1 MNALPTELDSIRGG
15 AGLNGQAWI
24 SETAYWMPPH
34 VVESAWLEHAPF
46 AYWIVEAIRPNS
58 IVELGT
64 HNGFSYFV
72 FCEAIVRL
80 GLPTRAFA
88 LDSWEGDDHA
98 GFYGEDV
105 FERVS
110 AVNAAEYS
118 LFSTL
123 LRGYFDE
130 SLDSVED
137 ASVDLL
143 HIDGRHG
150 YEDVRHDFEAWCKK
164 LTDRGVVIF
173 HDIAEHQEGFGVWQ
187 FWSEIS
193 QQYPSFAFDHGHGLG
208 VLAVGSD
215 VPEKLRAFLDASAER
230 PDDIKA
236 VYESLGANVSRQYL
250 LEVAAGETERM
261 RGELWNANQQIEA
274 HRDQIAEQ
282 AADLCGLR
290 EQLEEL
296 QQSTSWKVTRPLRTA
311 SDIVHRRRG

>member
-1 MNALPTELDSIRGG
+1 MIEFPTVLESIGG
-15 AGLNGQAWI
+15 ANVEHEAWI

-46 AYWIVEAIRPNS
+46 AFWLVDAIRPRS

-193 QQYPSFAFDHGHGLG
+193 ERYPSFAFDHGHGLG

-236 VYESLGANVSRQYL
+236 AYESLGANVSRQYL

-261 RGELWNANQQIEA
+261 RGELHDARQ
-274 HRDQIAEQ
+274 
-282 AADLCGLR
+282 
-290 EQLEEL
+290 QLEAQSNEMARQVDEL
-296 QQSTSWKVTRPLRTA
+296 HHSTSWKLTQPLRAA
-311 SDIVHRRRG
+311 SDILHHRKG